1 MLTEPAAPR
10 HILEVAFAFRRSKIL
25 LAAVELGLFKTIG
38 NDRCDAESISHRV
51 GLHDR
56 SARHFLNALVEADFL
71 NCDGDSLYYN
81 TAESIRFLDPS
92 NSEYIGDAL
101 YRLSTRVYG
110 NWNGLS
116 SALRT
121 GQPQSGAFGKGGY
134 GALYSDPTELEAFLR
149 AMTGTS
155 LLLARALALTL
166 PWDDYRSI
174 VDIGTAEG
182 CIPVQI
188 ASTHLHLT
196 AVGFDLPEVE
206 NSFRRYVARNAQS
219 VSDRVQFRSGD
230 FFRDP
235 LPSADVIVMS
245 RVLHNWS
252 IPVKQMLLKKAYA
265 ALSERGALIVCEALL
280 DDVRKGGRLEALLA
294 SLHMLVETADGGEA
308 TSVDYTGW
316 LLDAGFRDVKIVHLG
331 CVQSAIIATNT

>member
-1 MLTEPAAPR
+1 MSTESAAPR

-38 NDRCDAESISHRV
+38 DDRCDAESIAHRV

-56 SARHFLNALVEADFL
+56 SARNFLDALVESDFL
-71 NCDGDSLYYN
+71 SCDSAGLYSN
-81 TAESIRFLDPS
+81 TPESKRFLDP
-92 NSEYIGDAL
+92 NNGEYIGDTL
-101 YRLSTRVYG
+101 HRLSTRVYG
-110 NWNGLS
+110 NWNGLT

-149 AMTGTS
+149 AMTGSS

-188 ASTHLHLT
+188 AATHPHLT

-206 NSFRRYVARNAQS
+206 NSFRRYVARNGQ
-219 VSDRVQFRSGD
+219 SDRVQFRSGD

-252 IPVKQMLLKKAYA
+252 IPVKQMLLRKAYA
-265 ALSERGALIVCEALL
+265 ALPERGALIVCEALL
-280 DDVRKGGRLEALLA
+280 DDARKGRLEALLA

-316 LLDAGFRDVKIVHLG
+316 LQDAGFRDVKIVHLG
-331 CVQSAIIATNT
+331 CVQSAIIATKT

>member
-1 MLTEPAAPR
+1 MLSDAPAPR
-10 HILEVAFAFRRSKIL
+10 HILEAAFAFRRSRIL
-25 LAAVELGLFKTIG
+25 LAAVELGLFETVG
-38 NDRCDAESISHRV
+38 NDRCDVESISLRV

-56 SARHFLNALVEADFL
+56 SARHFLDALVEANFL
-71 NCDGDSLYYN
+71 NCDGDGFYSN
-81 TAESIRFLDPS
+81 TAETKRFLDPG
-92 NSEYIGDAL
+92 NGEYVGDAL

-110 NWNGLS
+110 NWNGLT

-134 GALYSDPTELEAFLR
+134 GALYSDPRELDSFLR
-149 AMTGTS
+149 AMTGSS

-166 PWDDYRSI
+166 PWIDYRSI

-188 ASTHLHLT
+188 AATHPHLT

-206 NSFRRYVARNAQS
+206 KSFRRYVARNGQA
-219 VSDRVQFRSGD
+219 DRVQFHSGD

-235 LPSADVIVMS
+235 LPSADVMVMS

-252 IPVKQMLLKKAYA
+252 IPVKQMLLRKAYA
-265 ALSERGALIVCEALL
+265 ALTERGALIVCEALL
-280 DDVRKGGRLEALLA
+280 DDARKGRLEALLA

-316 LLDAGFRDVKIVHLG
+316 LLDAGFRNVKIVHLG
-331 CVQSAIIATNT
+331 CIQSAIIATKS